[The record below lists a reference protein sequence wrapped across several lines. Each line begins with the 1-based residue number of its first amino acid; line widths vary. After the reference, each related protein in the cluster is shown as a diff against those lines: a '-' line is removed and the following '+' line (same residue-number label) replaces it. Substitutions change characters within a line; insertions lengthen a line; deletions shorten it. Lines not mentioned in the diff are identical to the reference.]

1 MSSPR
6 DTRVCRQ
13 ETVIAVFQC
22 ASVPSSWLLSPPP
35 HALAA
40 WLGRSF
46 LCVLEGWSLA
56 HVRRPGGS
64 MGPPASGG
72 MALCPFACACR
83 VCVPD
88 TGLLFCQSGD
98 PQPIHATHFLARGE
112 TLLTHVF
119 LCARCVVWM
128 FLITACLGWR
138 EASGPAVVSAEGHYP
153 RLRLG

>member
-13 ETVIAVFQC
+13 ETVIAVFQGIRAFIL
-22 ASVPSSWLLSPPP
+22 ASVTSTPRSGSLVRMLLP
-35 HALAA
+35 
-40 WLGRSF
+40 
-46 LCVLEGWSLA
+46 LCA
-56 HVRRPGGS
+56 
-64 MGPPASGG
+64 GG
-72 MALCPFACACR
+72 MVTGSCQKAWRKHGATSLWRHGSLPLHLCILS

-88 TGLLFCQSGD
+88 TGLLFCPSGD

-138 EASGPAVVSAEGHYP
+138 EANGPAVVSAEGHYP